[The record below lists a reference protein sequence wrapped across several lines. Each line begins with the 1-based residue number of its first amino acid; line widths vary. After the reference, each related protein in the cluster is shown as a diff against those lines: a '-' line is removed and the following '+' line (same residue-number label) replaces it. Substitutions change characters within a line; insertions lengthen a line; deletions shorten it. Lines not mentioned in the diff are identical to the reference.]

1 MELVMTKSM
10 DLNVNVCLDSLES
23 SVKSTSMNVN
33 PILVKMKQ
41 LAMILTT
48 DMNVNVWLDMKVRLE
63 LS

>member
-1 MELVMTKSM
+1 MEPVMTKSM
-10 DLNVNVCLDSLES
+10 DLSVNVCLDSLES

-41 LAMILTT
+41 HAMILTT

-63 LS
+63 FS